1 LGKGEGVDTF
11 GLESSVF
18 ELVLRFDLVFNP
30 PDELHAREV
39 VFDFFVDRR
48 NPFLEGL
55 GLFVLVGEKRVEF
68 FPEITGVHLLE
79 IFAAACEPLPVRI

>member
-30 PDELHAREV
+30 PDELHARED

-48 NPFLEGL
+48 NPF
-55 GLFVLVGEKRVEF
+55 
-68 FPEITGVHLLE
+68 
-79 IFAAACEPLPVRI
+79 